1 MATSIRNLLKTKVK
15 ERIKNMEKVYIKM
28 KNIGITNIVFGIL
41 SIVVGIVSIWGGN
54 SLMKSKHK
62 LLF

>member
-1 MATSIRNLLKTKVK
+1 MIVKTY
-15 ERIKNMEKVYIKM
+15 MKM

-41 SIVVGIVSIWGGN
+41 SIVVGIVSIRGKN
-54 SLMKSKHK
+54 LLKSKNK

>member
-1 MATSIRNLLKTKVK
+1 
-15 ERIKNMEKVYIKM
+15 MEKTYLKM
-28 KNIGITNIVFGIL
+28 KSIGITNIVFGIL

-54 SLMKSKHK
+54 NLLKSKNK